1 MKNFILVEAPVTSE
15 ANYILLHLDPGMPD
29 EAREFKPFTD
39 YTTWL
44 ARKGYA
50 GNTDKLYSEHV
61 GRFID

>member
-44 ARKGYA
+44 ARRGYA
-50 GNTDKLYSEHV
+50 
-61 GRFID
+61 